1 MFIIIESSFFL
12 IDKSMLILSFESI
25 TCIWLKQAIDH
36 RWLHMSQ
43 HMSDGCL
50 HQTNILKN
58 SDENKTEIEK
68 I

>member
-1 MFIIIESSFFL
+1 
-12 IDKSMLILSFESI
+12 MLILSFESI